1 MYELYFIFVM
11 QFKYAKSYLRK
22 VTDMENGFQVL
33 NENISYFYQ
42 FCTSWIMSQTI
53 VLFNFRKKLAKK
65 LAKAERM
72 TDFSDDL
79 KSTDSENEPDL
90 NLMTEAE
97 RKEYLEKKAK
107 RKAEREEK
115 RKERYGDK
123 YDKMVE
129 KHKQ

>member
-1 MYELYFIFVM
+1 MTMAYITKTILY
-11 QFKYAKSYLRK
+11 SP
-22 VTDMENGFQVL
+22 N
-33 NENISYFYQ
+33 
-42 FCTSWIMSQTI
+42 
-53 VLFNFRKKLAKK
+53 RKKLAKK